1 MEEDLDLMRTSQD
14 IGKDFEKMLEG
25 IFSTLTQTHSFKM
38 HKFVDSHAAGNTV
51 AAQPAD
57 YLLASHK
64 GLFYCEAKAST
75 KNKNF
80 QRSMLQPSQ
89 RGAILHYGVGLGV
102 PYFILF
108 HHKPYVYCLDAAK
121 AMKGARAKLEYST
134 LFRCTEDQL
143 KSELIKLWQLVG
155 SKTMIERIQNHD
167 E

>member
-1 MEEDLDLMRTSQD
+1 MRTSQD

-57 YLLASHK
+57 YMLARDRS
-64 GLFYCEAKAST
+64 LFFCEAKAST
-75 KNKNF
+75 KNKRF
-80 QRSMLQPSQ
+80 QRSMLRPAQ
-89 RGAILHYGVGLGV
+89 RGAILHYGVGLRV

-108 HHKPYVYCLDAAK
+108 NHKDEVHCLDARYAL
-121 AMKGARAKLEYST
+121 KGKSINYAASLVFKCLLPELQSKLVKYWNLDPINVVIT
-134 LFRCTEDQL
+134 
-143 KSELIKLWQLVG
+143 
-155 SKTMIERIQNHD
+155 RIQTHD